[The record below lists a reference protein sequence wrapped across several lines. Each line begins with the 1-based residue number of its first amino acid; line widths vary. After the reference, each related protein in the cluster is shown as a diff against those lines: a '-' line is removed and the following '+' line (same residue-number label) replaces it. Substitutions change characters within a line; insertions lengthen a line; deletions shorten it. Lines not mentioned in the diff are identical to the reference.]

1 MLYVRKRPPVKTK
14 NPPQP
19 RVADHDI
26 KYSLQ
31 WSLSDKRQRRNKLHD
46 EQNKS
51 DGHCCKD
58 RKSFTGE
65 LNEPTTITIQ
75 QILERKSFTKL
86 ATTTSNIDEHM
97 LRPKPGTGEETI
109 RGSDGALMPYGRL

>member
-1 MLYVRKRPPVKTK
+1 MNKTK
-14 NPPQP
+14 AMGIAA
-19 RVADHDI
+19 RTEKVL
-26 KYSLQ
+26 K
-31 WSLSDKRQRRNKLHD
+31 
-46 EQNKS
+46 
-51 DGHCCKD
+51 
-58 RKSFTGE
+58 GE

-97 LRPKPGTGEETI
+97 LRPKPVTGGETI